1 LISGQD
7 IICISSIEWDFLW
20 QGHQEITKRL
30 ADAGNRVLYI
40 ENTGVRAPGIKDASR
55 VWARLRRWMRSLS
68 SGGVREVASNIYVC
82 SPLILPPFGSSWRR
96 QLNRKIL
103 LPVIRRAARRLGMR
117 GDVIWTYLPT
127 DTALDLI
134 NSLRVPHSVVVYYC
148 VDNFAQLT
156 PHVSQLKQSEQAVL
170 ESSDVV
176 FATHTALGANCQQW
190 SRNVHVF
197 PFGVDLKAFP
207 LEEKNARRSSSKGS
221 ALNDARERLSESV
234 LLELARPVIG
244 YVGGLHRHIDFHM
257 LVEMARAR
265 PLWSWV
271 FVGAIQTELTELA
284 ALSNVHLLGQKRH
297 EELVRYIREFDVCIV
312 PYAESLYTA
321 TVVPTKINEYLAVGK
336 PVVSTRLPSVYEFNR
351 QHNVLLTASPQAGEF
366 LQCIEEALRSPEDE
380 ATIKRRREIAAQGD
394 WGATLARMSDMIETE
409 MQAKKAAAA

>member
-1 LISGQD
+1 MISRQD

-30 ADAGNRVLYI
+30 ADAGNRVLYV

-55 VWARLRRWMRSLS
+55 VWARLRHWTRSLGS
-68 SGGVREVASNIYVC
+68 SGVREVASNVYVC

-96 QLNRKIL
+96 ELNRRIL
-103 LPVIRRAARRLGMR
+103 LPAIRRAARRLGMR

-134 NSLRVPHSVVVYYC
+134 NQLRTPHSVVVYYC

-176 FATHTALGANCQQW
+176 FATHAALAANCERW

-207 LEEKNARRSSSKGS
+207 LEEKNAHSSLSN
-221 ALNDARERLSESV
+221 AARERLPESV
-234 LLELARPVIG
+234 LPELARPVIG
-244 YVGGLHRHIDFHM
+244 YVGGLHRHIDFRM
-257 LVEMARAR
+257 LAEMARAR

-271 FVGAIQTELTELA
+271 FVGAIQTELAELA
-284 ALSNVHLLGQKRH
+284 ALSNVHLPGQKRH
-297 EELVRYIREFDVCIV
+297 EDLVRYIREFDVCIV
-312 PYAESLYTA
+312 PYMESLYTA

-336 PVVSTRLPSVYEFNR
+336 PVVSTKLPSVCEFNR
-351 QHNVLLTASPQAGEF
+351 RHNVLLTAAPQAGEF
-366 LQCIEEALRSPEDE
+366 LQCIEEALRSPKDE
-380 ATIKRRREIAAQGD
+380 AAIKRRREIAALGD
-394 WGATLARMSDMIETE
+394 WGATLVRMSDLIET
-409 MQAKKAAAA
+409 QVRAKRRAAA

>member
-1 LISGQD
+1 M
-7 IICISSIEWDFLW
+7 
-20 QGHQEITKRL
+20 
-30 ADAGNRVLYI
+30 
-40 ENTGVRAPGIKDASR
+40 RAPGIKDASR
-55 VWARLRRWMRSLS
+55 VWARLKRWTRSLGS
-68 SGGVREVASNIYVC
+68 SGVREVASNIYVC
-82 SPLILPPFGSSWRR
+82 SPLILPPFGSGWQRR
-96 QLNRKIL
+96 INRKIL
-103 LPVIRRAARRLGMR
+103 LPAIRRAARHLGMR

-134 NSLRVPHSVVVYYC
+134 NQLRTPHSVVVYYC

-176 FATHTALGANCQQW
+176 FATHTALAANCGQW
-190 SRNVHVF
+190 SQNVHVF

-207 LEEKNARRSSSKGS
+207 LEEKNARRSSSKS
-221 ALNDARERLSESV
+221 SSSNDARGQLSDSI
-234 LLELARPVIG
+234 LPELAHPVIG
-244 YVGGLHRHIDFHM
+244 YVGGLHRHIDFRM
-257 LVEMARAR
+257 LAEMARAR

-284 ALSNVHLLGQKRH
+284 ALPNVHLPGQKRH

-336 PVVSTRLPSVYEFNR
+336 PVVSTKLPSVCEFNR
-351 QHNVLLTASPQAGEF
+351 RHNVLLTAAAQAGEF
-366 LQCIEEALRSPEDE
+366 LQCVEEALRSPKDE
-380 ATIKRRREIAAQGD
+380 ATIERRREIAALGD
-394 WGATLARMSDMIETE
+394 WGATLARMSDLIETE
-409 MQAKKAAAA
+409 ARAKRSAAA

>member
-1 LISGQD
+1 MISGQD

-20 QGHQEITKRL
+20 QGHQEITKRF

-55 VWARLRRWMRSLS
+55 VWARLKRWTRSLGS
-68 SGGVREVASNIYVC
+68 SGVRQVASNIYVC
-82 SPLILPPFGSSWRR
+82 SPLILPPFGSGWQRR
-96 QLNRKIL
+96 INRKIL
-103 LPVIRRAARRLGMR
+103 LPAIRRAARRLGMR

-134 NSLRVPHSVVVYYC
+134 NQLRASHSVVVYYC

-156 PHVSQLKQSEQAVL
+156 PRVSQLKQSEQAVL

-176 FATHTALGANCQQW
+176 FATHTALAASCAQW

-207 LEEKNARRSSSKGS
+207 LEKKARGASSDNSSNG
-221 ALNDARERLSESV
+221 ARGQLSESV
-234 LLELARPVIG
+234 LPELARPVIG
-244 YVGGLHRHIDFHM
+244 YVGGLHRHIDFRM
-257 LVEMARAR
+257 LAEMARAR

-271 FVGAIQTELTELA
+271 FVGAIQTELTEFA
-284 ALSNVHLLGQKRH
+284 ALPNVHLTGQKPH
-297 EELVRYIREFDVCIV
+297 GELVRYIREFDVCIV

-321 TVVPTKINEYLAVGK
+321 TVVPTKINEYLALGK
-336 PVVSTRLPSVYEFNR
+336 PVVSTKLPSVCEFNR
-351 QHNVLLTASPQAGEF
+351 RHDVLLTAAQQAGEF
-366 LQCIEEALRSPEDE
+366 LHCVEDALRLPKDE
-380 ATIKRRREIAAQGD
+380 RTIERRREVAALGD
-394 WGATLARMSDMIETE
+394 WGATLARMSDLIETE
-409 MQAKKAAAA
+409 VQAKKSAAA

>member
-1 LISGQD
+1 MISGQD

-30 ADAGNRVLYI
+30 ADAGNRVLYV

-55 VWARLRRWMRSLS
+55 VWARLRRWTRALGS
-68 SGGVREVASNIYVC
+68 SGVREVASNIYVC
-82 SPLILPPFGSSWRR
+82 SPLILPPFGSSWQRR
-96 QLNRKIL
+96 INRKIL
-103 LPVIRRAARRLGMR
+103 LPAIRRAACRLGMR

-134 NSLRVPHSVVVYYC
+134 NSLRTPHSVVVYYC

-156 PHVSQLKQSEQAVL
+156 PHVSQLRQSEQAML

-176 FATHTALGANCQQW
+176 FATHTALAANCERW

-207 LEEKNARRSSSKGS
+207 LEEKNARGSSS
-221 ALNDARERLSESV
+221 NDAGGQLADSV
-234 LLELARPVIG
+234 LPELAHPVVG
-244 YVGGLHRHIDFHM
+244 YVGGLHKHIDFRM
-257 LVEMARAR
+257 LADMARAR

-284 ALSNVHLLGQKRH
+284 ALSNVHLPGQKRH

-336 PVVSTRLPSVYEFNR
+336 PIVSTKLPSVCEFNR
-351 QHNVLLTASPQAGEF
+351 QHNVLLTAAPQADEF
-366 LQCIEEALRSPEDE
+366 LQCIEEALRLPKDE
-380 ATIKRRREIAAQGD
+380 TAINRRREIAALGD
-394 WGATLARMSDMIETE
+394 WGETLARMSDLIEKQ
-409 MQAKKAAAA
+409 MQAKKSAAA

>member
-1 LISGQD
+1 MISGQD

-20 QGHQEITKRL
+20 QGHQEITKRF

-55 VWARLRRWMRSLS
+55 VWARLKRWTRSLGS
-68 SGGVREVASNIYVC
+68 SGVREVASNIYVC
-82 SPLILPPFGSSWRR
+82 SPLILPPFGSGWQRR
-96 QLNRKIL
+96 INRKIL
-103 LPVIRRAARRLGMR
+103 LPAIRRAARRLGMR

-134 NSLRVPHSVVVYYC
+134 NQLRAPHSVVVYYC

-156 PHVSQLKQSEQAVL
+156 PRVSQLKQSEQAVL

-176 FATHTALGANCQQW
+176 FATHTALAASCAQW

-207 LEEKNARRSSSKGS
+207 LEKKARGASSDNSSNG
-221 ALNDARERLSESV
+221 ARGQLSESV
-234 LLELARPVIG
+234 LPELARPVIG
-244 YVGGLHRHIDFHM
+244 YVGGLHRHIDFRM
-257 LVEMARAR
+257 LAEMARAR

-271 FVGAIQTELTELA
+271 FVGAIQTELTEFA
-284 ALSNVHLLGQKRH
+284 ALPNVHLTGQKPH
-297 EELVRYIREFDVCIV
+297 GELVRYIREFDVCIV

-321 TVVPTKINEYLAVGK
+321 TVVPTKINEYLALGK
-336 PVVSTRLPSVYEFNR
+336 PVVSTKLPSVCEFNR
-351 QHNVLLTASPQAGEF
+351 RHDVLLTAAQQAGEF
-366 LQCIEEALRSPEDE
+366 LHCVEEALRSPKDE
-380 ATIKRRREIAAQGD
+380 RTIERRREIAALGD
-394 WGATLARMSDMIETE
+394 WGATLARMSDLIETE
-409 MQAKKAAAA
+409 VQAKKSAAA